1 MLVGIFSFFIYA
13 GLKNYHVA
21 VCNLMGF
28 ILGFSRG
35 IEPKEIIYTKGRL
48 IRLAFTIW
56 SG

>member
-48 IRLAFTIW
+48 IRLALTIW